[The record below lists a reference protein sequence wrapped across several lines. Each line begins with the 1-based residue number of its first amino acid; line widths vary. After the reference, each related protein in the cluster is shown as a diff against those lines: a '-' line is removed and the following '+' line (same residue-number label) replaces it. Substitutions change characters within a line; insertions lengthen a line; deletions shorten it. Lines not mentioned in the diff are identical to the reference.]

1 MIRGA
6 RSATPAKSVDLALAI
21 TTLPQMDKAMPKDRA
36 TQVFLAHAAAYVSVT
51 LICAA
56 VNLWLAPETL

>member
-1 MIRGA
+1 
-6 RSATPAKSVDLALAI
+6 LALAI